1 MTSPEPSAPD
11 GPPRHGVHGAA
22 LPTASMRVDRI
33 ERCRLTLR
41 CAHGGPAR
49 AVVTVADHDLVRL
62 EVQPTGGPAQLRTW
76 AIVGEDGDVP
86 REGRDRDDLGR
97 FPRPA
102 FELDQDETTV
112 TIRTEALQLR
122 IALAPLGFE
131 VSRPD
136 GTVLWRDLP
145 TGAHGHLPGRG
156 VTWHW
161 TRDDEEVLY
170 GLGEASGALDR
181 SRRRFRLRPLDALA
195 YDARSGDPLY
205 KHLPLLTT
213 LTPDGRASALLLD
226 TGAETVFDLGAEVD
240 NYHGPYRHLRVHE
253 EALDAWF
260 LAGPDLP
267 TLARR
272 IHDLTG
278 RPPVPPRWTLGYLA
292 STMHYT
298 DADDPAQAFRGFVRQ
313 LDRHDVP
320 CTALH
325 LSSGYSLGDDGLRY
339 VFEWNRRRVPDP
351 RGAVGV
357 LSESGL
363 RTIANLKPALLT
375 THPAF
380 DELAERGLLVRE
392 AQSDA
397 PYLSRFW
404 GGEGGYL
411 DFSHPAAYA
420 WWQERVRE
428 RILEMGIDIAWN
440 DNDEF
445 QIWDEEARTHAGP
458 ARGLRPVLTQLMNRA
473 SRDAQRAHRPEAR
486 DWTLTRSGML
496 GTWRYAQTWTGDN
509 HTDWTT
515 LRFNVP
521 MGLNLSL
528 SGWSSFGHDVGGFAG
543 PMPDAEL
550 LVRWIEHGVA
560 MPRFVIHSWND
571 DGTVTEPWSHPEA
584 LPLIRAL
591 LQLRERL
598 VPYLYTLAWRAAT
611 ASEPIVRPLAYDFP
625 HWRPGHREDLVHMLG
640 PALLVAPVVEP
651 GATTRTVRLPPGRW
665 LELASGRIHEGDAEA
680 VAEAPLGVPVWF
692 LREGHAVP
700 IVRSQQARSD
710 GAAPADASALV
721 RGGVPW
727 GDGAGVH
734 WIGLPDVGGAL
745 RGELRWDDGLTRE
758 HERGRRDRIELELVA
773 GTATARLELASGQGR
788 PAMDLLVPAAS
799 AKRDAVRTPRAE
811 AARVAEREPD
821 PRTPWWRTAWRTVP
835 LRREPGGDPP
845 ATNG

>member
-1 MTSPEPSAPD
+1 MTNPAPPTSE
-11 GPPRHGVHGAA
+11 GPLAHGVHGAA
-22 LPTASMRVDRI
+22 LPTAAMRLDGV
-33 ERCRLTLR
+33 EGSRLTLR

-49 AVVTVADHDLVRL
+49 AVVTVADHDLVRI
-62 EVQPTGGPAQLRTW
+62 EVLPTGRPVQTRTW

-86 REGRDRDDLGR
+86 LAGRERDDLER

-102 FELDQDETTV
+102 FDWDQDETAV
-112 TIRTEALQLR
+112 TLRTDALHVR
-122 IALAPLGFE
+122 IDLTPLAFQ
-131 VSRPD
+131 VARPD
-136 GTVLWRDLP
+136 GTVLWRDLS
-145 TGAHGHLPGRG
+145 TGAHGHLPGHG

-161 TRDDEEVLY
+161 TRDDAEVLY

-195 YDARSGDPLY
+195 YDAQSGDPLY

-240 NYHGPYRHLRVHE
+240 NYQGPYRYVRIHE

-267 TLARR
+267 TVARR

-298 DADDPAQAFRGFVRQ
+298 DAEDPSQAFRGFVEQ

-351 RGAVGV
+351 REAVRP
-357 LSESGL
+357 LSEAGL

-380 DELAERGLLVRE
+380 AQLARRGLLVRE
-392 AQSDA
+392 AESDA

-411 DFSHPAAYA
+411 DFSHPEAYG
-420 WWQERVRE
+420 WWQQQVRE

-445 QIWDEEARTHAGP
+445 QIWDEDARTNAGP

-473 SRDAQRAHRPEAR
+473 SRDAHRAHRPEGR

-509 HTDWTT
+509 HSDWTT

-528 SGWSSFGHDVGGFAG
+528 TGWTSFGHDVGGFAG

-571 DGTVTEPWSHPEA
+571 DGSVTEPWSHVGA
-584 LPLIRAL
+584 LPRIRAL

-598 VPYLYTLAWRAAT
+598 VPYLYSLAWRAAT
-611 ASEPIVRPLAYDFP
+611 ASEPVVRPLAYDFP
-625 HWRPGHREDLVHMLG
+625 GWRPGHREDLVHMLG

-651 GATTRTVRLPPGRW
+651 GVTTRTVRLPPGRW
-665 LELASGRIHEGDAEA
+665 LELLSGRIHDGDADV

-700 IVRSQQARSD
+700 IVKTAEAWTD
-710 GAAPADASALV
+710 GAAAADVSALV

-727 GDGAGVH
+727 GEGGGVH
-734 WIGLPDVGGAL
+734 WIGLPDGDGAL
-745 RGELRWDDGLTRE
+745 RGVLHWDDGLTRE
-758 HERGRRDRIELELVA
+758 HERGRRDRIDLELRD
-773 GTATARLELASGQGR
+773 GTATARLDLASGQGR
-788 PAMDLLVPAAS
+788 PAMDLLVPAIGAES
-799 AKRDAVRTPRAE
+799 DAERDAESA
-811 AARVAEREPD
+811 AERDAANGAD

-835 LRREPGGDPP
+835 LRREPGGD
-845 ATNG
+845 